1 MRVTLRAREQVAC
14 ARERLDLDVRRVW
27 RGAPPRRA
35 GPPAAVRRDDEVRAL
50 LVQPLPELPPRGRAA
65 VAEVEVDGGSG
76 DEQLWRAHAL
86 QCLRGGLR
94 RRKQGLNP
102 SPRPPAPRRGTP
114 SANTPRAARRP
125 RPAS

>member
-1 MRVTLRAREQVAC
+1 MRVPLHAREQVAC
-14 ARERLDLDVRRVW
+14 ARERLALDVRRV
-27 RGAPPRRA
+27 RRRAPPRRLDR
-35 GPPAAVRRDDEVRAL
+35 PTAVRRDDEVRAL

-65 VAEVEVDGGSG
+65 VEEVEVEGGSG
-76 DEQLWRAHAL
+76 DEQLGGPPAL

-114 SANTPRAARRP
+114 SAN
-125 RPAS
+125 